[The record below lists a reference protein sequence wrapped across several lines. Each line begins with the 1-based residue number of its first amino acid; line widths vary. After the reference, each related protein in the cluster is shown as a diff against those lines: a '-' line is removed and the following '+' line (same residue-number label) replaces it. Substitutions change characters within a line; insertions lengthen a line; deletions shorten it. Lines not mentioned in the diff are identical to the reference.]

1 MMEEKTMDQFRPAN
15 GVYHPDKRA
24 GAIHRARLESTVR
37 KASGSRLN
45 LHYYGGRTWPAMTF
59 VNLYAGGASAWD
71 PSDMSAV
78 DHALGAAMSD
88 AGLNNMLAQY
98 FGGTAP
104 TTVMLPSV
112 VLAEKCPA
120 RVGKDTV
127 EGWVAA
133 MTTASQLPQAPLAST
148 MYCFMLPRGII
159 LADGPAS
166 GPASGG
172 ATRPAAEIGE
182 HDAADSTSGLGGY
195 HGSVHVGGE
204 TVYYAVGVYSDATNG
219 INGFPGASWK
229 NICATFYHEL
239 NEARTDPDVEDAA
252 SAASGG
258 EHYLGWYSLKDGE
271 IGDIP
276 MDEAGANLSAVMTEV
291 PLADGSGN
299 VPIQL
304 MWSNAAGAPQGPVDH
319 PLQPHKS
326 VR

>member
-1 MMEEKTMDQFRPAN
+1 M
-15 GVYHPDKRA
+15 
-24 GAIHRARLESTVR
+24 RLENAVR
-37 KASGSRLN
+37 KAAGSRLN
-45 LHYYGGRTWPAMTF
+45 LRYFGGRTWQAMTF
-59 VNLYAGGASAWD
+59 VNLYAGGDSAWD
-71 PSDMSAV
+71 ASDRSAV

-112 VLAEKCPA
+112 VLPEQCPA

-127 EGWVAA
+127 EGWVTA
-133 MTTASQLPQAPLAST
+133 MSTAGQLPEAALAST

-159 LADGPAS
+159 LSD

-172 ATRPAAEIGE
+172 ATRPATEIGE

-195 HGSVHVGGE
+195 HGSVHVGGN

-219 INGFPGASWK
+219 INGFPDASWK

-252 SAASGG
+252 NAASGG
-258 EHYLGWYSLKDGE
+258 DHYLGWYSLKGGE

-276 MDEAGANLSAVMTEV
+276 MDEAGTHLSTVMTEV
-291 PLADGSGN
+291 PLADGSGD

-319 PLQPHKS
+319 PLQPTKA
-326 VR
+326 RG